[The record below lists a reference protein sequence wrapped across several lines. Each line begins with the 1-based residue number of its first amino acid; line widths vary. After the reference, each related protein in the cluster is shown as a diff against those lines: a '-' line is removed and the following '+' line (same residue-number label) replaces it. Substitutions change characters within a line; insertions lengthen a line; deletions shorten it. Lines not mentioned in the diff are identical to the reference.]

1 MQLGFSSSALS
12 AFRSRDFRLL
22 WGGQTVSF
30 AGDMAF
36 LVAIGWYVTTLT
48 GSAGSLGIVLA
59 IQSAALLT
67 TLLIGGVIADR
78 YPRRRLMIGSDL
90 ARAVLV
96 GILAALDATGSLS
109 FTAILVLVALIGL
122 ADGFFQPAF
131 GGIVP
136 LVVEQPFLAS
146 ANSMLNV
153 ARQTAAIGGPAL
165 AALVYGTAGST
176 TVFALDAASFVF
188 SAALLWLARP
198 RRLDAEPTEG
208 PWRDLAAGFRYV
220 ASVPWLWSGILVTT
234 LILMVAMTP
243 YQSLLPR
250 LVRTHFHL
258 GIGAYGL
265 LFSLQ
270 AVGMV
275 LGSFTYAHV
284 NPRRKRAILCFA
296 AFSINDAFMLLL
308 AVSPWFPLAA
318 ARLECA
324 RLLHRRRD
332 RALDDDGDRARA
344 GGLPLAGDQPRLLRL
359 VRADAGR
366 LPRRGRARGPVRA
379 AGHHRRGRDA
389 RRAPLAAAARER
401 TRARSGLDRP
411 RAPPTAPD
419 RALLDRGAQIRTGD
433 LSDPNGARYQAAP
446 HPERA

>member
-1 MQLGFSSSALS
+1 MQPGFSSSALS

-48 GSAGSLGIVLA
+48 GSAGSLGVVLA

-109 FTAILVLVALIGL
+109 FRAILVLVALIGL

-318 ARLECA
+318 AASSVRGFFIGVGIGLWMTMVTELVPEGYLSRVISLDFFGSFGLTPVGYLVA
-324 RLLHRRRD
+324 AGLAGLFAPQAIIAVGATLGALLW
-332 RALDDDGDRARA
+332 L
-344 GGLPLAGDQPRLLRL
+344 LPLVSAR
-359 VRADAGR
+359 VREVD
-366 LPRRGRARGPVRA
+366 
-379 AGHHRRGRDA
+379 
-389 RRAPLAAAARER
+389 
-401 TRARSGLDRP
+401 
-411 RAPPTAPD
+411 
-419 RALLDRGAQIRTGD
+419 
-433 LSDPNGARYQAAP
+433 
-446 HPERA
+446 

>member
-1 MQLGFSSSALS
+1 
-12 AFRSRDFRLL
+12 
-22 WGGQTVSF
+22 
-30 AGDMAF
+30 MAF

-48 GSAGSLGIVLA
+48 GSAGSLGLVLA
-59 IQSAALLT
+59 LQSAALLT

-96 GILAALDATGSLS
+96 GVLAALDATGSLS

-176 TVFALDAASFVF
+176 TVFAPGRSLLRLLGRAPLAGPPAA
-188 SAALLWLARP
+188 ARRGADRRALARP
-198 RRLDAEPTEG
+198 R
-208 PWRDLAAGFRYV
+208 AGFRYV
-220 ASVPWLWSGILVTT
+220 ASVPWLWSGIAVTT

-243 YQSLLPR
+243 LPVAAAAPR
-250 LVRTHFHL
+250 QDALPPRV
-258 GIGAYGL
+258 GAYGL

-275 LGSFTYAHV
+275 LGSFTFAHV
-284 NPRRKRAILCFA
+284 NPRRRRAILCFS

-318 ARLECA
+318 AASVVRGFFIGVGIG
-324 RLLHRRRD
+324 
-332 RALDDDGDRARA
+332 ALDDDADRARA
-344 GGLPLAGDQPRLLRL
+344 GALPLARDQPRLLRL

-366 LPRRGRARGPVRA
+366 LPRRGRARRPVRA
-379 AGHHRRGRDA
+379 AGDHRRRA
-389 RRAPLAAAARER
+389 RRSARCSGCC
-401 TRARSGLDRP
+401 RS
-411 RAPPTAPD
+411 
-419 RALLDRGAQIRTGD
+419 
-433 LSDPNGARYQAAP
+433 
-446 HPERA
+446 

>member
-1 MQLGFSSSALS
+1 MEAATRIRALS

-30 AGDMAF
+30 AGDTAF

-48 GSAGSLGIVLA
+48 GSAGSLGLVLA
-59 IQSAALLT
+59 LQSAALLT

-90 ARAVLV
+90 ARGVLV
-96 GILAALDATGSLS
+96 GILAALDATGRLS
-109 FTAILVLVALIGL
+109 FPAILVLVAMIGL

-153 ARQTAAIGGPAL
+153 ARQTAAIAGPAL

-188 SAALLWLARP
+188 SAALLWRARP

-220 ASVPWLWSGILVTT
+220 AGVPWLWSGILVTT
-234 LILMVAMTP
+234 LILMVAMAP

-250 LVRTHFHL
+250 LVRSHFHL

-265 LFSLQ
+265 IFSLQ

-275 LGSFTYAHV
+275 AGSFTFAHV
-284 NPRRKRAILCFA
+284 NPRRRRAILCFA

-308 AVSPWFPLAA
+308 ALSPWFPLAA
-318 ARLECA
+318 AASLA
-324 RLLHRRRD
+324 RGFFIGVGIALWMTMLTELVPEGYLSRVVSLDFFGSFGLTPVGYLVAAGLAGLFAPQAIIAAGATLGALLW
-332 RALDDDGDRARA
+332 L
-344 GGLPLAGDQPRLLRL
+344 LPLVSAR
-359 VRADAGR
+359 VREVD
-366 LPRRGRARGPVRA
+366 
-379 AGHHRRGRDA
+379 
-389 RRAPLAAAARER
+389 
-401 TRARSGLDRP
+401 
-411 RAPPTAPD
+411 
-419 RALLDRGAQIRTGD
+419 
-433 LSDPNGARYQAAP
+433 
-446 HPERA
+446 

>member
-1 MQLGFSSSALS
+1 METASHSRALS
-12 AFRSRDFRLL
+12 AFGSRDFRLL

-30 AGDMAF
+30 AGDTAF

-48 GSAGSLGIVLA
+48 GSAGSLGLVLA
-59 IQSAALLT
+59 LQSAALLT

-90 ARAVLV
+90 ARALLV
-96 GILAALDATGSLS
+96 GILSALDATGHLS
-109 FTAILVLVALIGL
+109 FVAILVLVALFGL

-165 AALVYGTAGST
+165 AALIYGTAGST

-188 SAALLWLARP
+188 SAALLWHARP

-220 ASVPWLWSGILVTT
+220 ASVPWLWTGIAVTT
-234 LILMVAMTP
+234 LILMVAMAP
-243 YQSLLPR
+243 YQTLLPR
-250 LVRTHFHL
+250 LVRSHFHL

-275 LGSFTYAHV
+275 LGSFTFAHV
-284 NPRRKRAILCFA
+284 NPRRKRVILCFT

-308 AVSPWFPLAA
+308 ALSPWFPLAA
-318 ARLECA
+318 AASCVRGFFIGVGIGLWMTMLTELVPEGYLS
-324 RLLHRRRD
+324 RVVSLDFFGSFGLTPVGYLLAAGLAGLFAPQAIIAVGATLG
-332 RALDDDGDRARA
+332 ALLWL
-344 GGLPLAGDQPRLLRL
+344 LPLVSAR
-359 VRADAGR
+359 VREVD
-366 LPRRGRARGPVRA
+366 
-379 AGHHRRGRDA
+379 
-389 RRAPLAAAARER
+389 
-401 TRARSGLDRP
+401 
-411 RAPPTAPD
+411 
-419 RALLDRGAQIRTGD
+419 
-433 LSDPNGARYQAAP
+433 
-446 HPERA
+446 

>member
-1 MQLGFSSSALS
+1 MQPGFSSSALS

-90 ARAVLV
+90 ARAALV

-220 ASVPWLWSGILVTT
+220 AGVPWLWSGILVTT

-275 LGSFTYAHV
+275 LGSFTFAHV

-318 ARLECA
+318 AASCVRGFFIGVGIGLWMTMVTELVPEGYLS
-324 RLLHRRRD
+324 RVIS
-332 RALDDDGDRARA
+332 LDFFGSFGLTPVGYLVAA
-344 GGLPLAGDQPRLLRL
+344 GLAGLFAPQAIIA
-359 VRADAGR
+359 V
-366 LPRRGRARGPVRA
+366 
-379 AGHHRRGRDA
+379 GRDA

-401 TRARSGLDRP
+401 TRARRCD
-411 RAPPTAPD
+411 
-419 RALLDRGAQIRTGD
+419 
-433 LSDPNGARYQAAP
+433 
-446 HPERA
+446 

>member
-1 MQLGFSSSALS
+1 METAPRSRALS

-22 WGGQTVSF
+22 FGGQTVSF
-30 AGDMAF
+30 AGDTAF

-48 GSAGSLGIVLA
+48 GSAGSLGLVLA
-59 IQSAALLT
+59 LQSAALLT

-96 GILAALDATGSLS
+96 GILAALDATGQLS
-109 FTAILVLVALIGL
+109 FAAILVLVALIGL

-153 ARQTAAIGGPAL
+153 ARQTAAIGGPAV

-188 SAALLWLARP
+188 SAALLWRARP
-198 RRLDAEPTEG
+198 RRLDAEPTAG

-220 ASVPWLWSGILVTT
+220 ASVTWLWSGIAVTT
-234 LILMVAMTP
+234 LILMVAMAP

-250 LVRTHFHL
+250 LVRSHFHL

-275 LGSFTYAHV
+275 LGSFTFAHV

-296 AFSINDAFMLLL
+296 AFSINDFFMLLL
-308 AVSPWFPLAA
+308 ALSPWFPLAA
-318 ARLECA
+318 AASCVRGFFIGVGIGLWMTMLTELVPEGYLSRVISLDFFGSFGLTPVGYLVA
-324 RLLHRRRD
+324 AGLAGLFAPQAIIAVGATLGALLW
-332 RALDDDGDRARA
+332 L
-344 GGLPLAGDQPRLLRL
+344 LPLVSAR
-359 VRADAGR
+359 VREVD
-366 LPRRGRARGPVRA
+366 
-379 AGHHRRGRDA
+379 
-389 RRAPLAAAARER
+389 
-401 TRARSGLDRP
+401 
-411 RAPPTAPD
+411 
-419 RALLDRGAQIRTGD
+419 
-433 LSDPNGARYQAAP
+433 
-446 HPERA
+446 

>member
-90 ARAVLV
+90 ARAALV

-275 LGSFTYAHV
+275 LGSFTFAHV

-318 ARLECA
+318 AASCVRGFFVGVGIGLWMTMVTELVPEGYLSRVISLDFFGSFGLTPVGYLVA
-324 RLLHRRRD
+324 AGLAGLFAPQAIIAVGATLGALLW
-332 RALDDDGDRARA
+332 L
-344 GGLPLAGDQPRLLRL
+344 LPLVSAR
-359 VRADAGR
+359 VREVD
-366 LPRRGRARGPVRA
+366 
-379 AGHHRRGRDA
+379 
-389 RRAPLAAAARER
+389 
-401 TRARSGLDRP
+401 
-411 RAPPTAPD
+411 
-419 RALLDRGAQIRTGD
+419 
-433 LSDPNGARYQAAP
+433 
-446 HPERA
+446 

>member
-1 MQLGFSSSALS
+1 VELDSRSSAVS
-12 AFRSRDFRLL
+12 AFKSRDFRLL

-30 AGDMAF
+30 AGDTAF

-48 GSAGSLGIVLA
+48 GSAGSLGVVLA

-90 ARAVLV
+90 ARALLV
-96 GILAALDATGSLS
+96 GLLAALDATGRLS

-153 ARQTAAIGGPAL
+153 ARQTAAIAGPAL

-176 TVFALDAASFVF
+176 TVFALDAASFLF
-188 SAALLWLARP
+188 SAGLLWQARP
-198 RRLDAEPTEG
+198 RRLEMEPAQG

-220 ASVPWLWSGILVTT
+220 ASVPWLWSGIAVTT
-234 LILMVAMTP
+234 LILMVAMAPFQT
-243 YQSLLPR
+243 LLPR
-250 LVRTHFHL
+250 LVRSHFHL

-265 LFSLQ
+265 IFSLQ

-275 LGSFTYAHV
+275 LGSFTFAHV
-284 NPRRKRAILCFA
+284 NPRKRRAILCFV
-296 AFSINDAFMLLL
+296 AFSINDVFMLLL
-308 AVSPWFPLAA
+308 ALSPWFPLAA
-318 ARLECA
+318 AASLVRGFFIGTGIGLWMTMLTELVPEGYLSRVISLDFFGSFGLTPVGYLVA
-324 RLLHRRRD
+324 AGLAGLFAPQAIIATGATLGALLW
-332 RALDDDGDRARA
+332 L
-344 GGLPLAGDQPRLLRL
+344 LPLVSAR
-359 VRADAGR
+359 VRSVD
-366 LPRRGRARGPVRA
+366 
-379 AGHHRRGRDA
+379 
-389 RRAPLAAAARER
+389 
-401 TRARSGLDRP
+401 
-411 RAPPTAPD
+411 
-419 RALLDRGAQIRTGD
+419 
-433 LSDPNGARYQAAP
+433 
-446 HPERA
+446 

>member
-1 MQLGFSSSALS
+1 MELASRSHALS

-30 AGDMAF
+30 AGDTAF

-48 GSAGSLGIVLA
+48 GSAGSLGLVLA
-59 IQSAALLT
+59 LQSAALLT

-96 GILAALDATGSLS
+96 GILAALDATGRLS
-109 FTAILVLVALIGL
+109 FAAILVLVALIGL

-188 SAALLWLARP
+188 SASLLWRARP

-208 PWRDLAAGFRYV
+208 PWRDLAAAFRYV
-220 ASVPWLWSGILVTT
+220 AGVPWLWSGILVTT
-234 LILMVAMTP
+234 VILMVAMAP

-250 LVRTHFHL
+250 LVRSHFHL

-265 LFSLQ
+265 IFSLQ

-275 LGSFTYAHV
+275 SGSFAFAHV
-284 NPRRKRAILCFA
+284 NPRRRRAILCFA
-296 AFSINDAFMLLL
+296 AFSINDVFMLLL
-308 AVSPWFPLAA
+308 ALSPWFPLAA
-318 ARLECA
+318 AASLVRGFFIGVGIGLWMTMLTELVPEGYLS
-324 RLLHRRRD
+324 RVIS
-332 RALDDDGDRARA
+332 LDFFGSFGLTPVGYLVAA
-344 GGLPLAGDQPRLLRL
+344 GLAGLFAPQA
-359 VRADAGR
+359 VI
-366 LPRRGRARGPVRA
+366 A
-379 AGHHRRGRDA
+379 AGATLG
-389 RRAPLAAAARER
+389 
-401 TRARSGLDRP
+401 
-411 RAPPTAPD
+411 
-419 RALLDRGAQIRTGD
+419 ALLWLVPL
-433 LSDPNGARYQAAP
+433 LS
-446 HPERA
+446 ERVRSVD

>member
-1 MQLGFSSSALS
+1 MEPASRSRALS

-22 WGGQTVSF
+22 WSGQTVSF

-36 LVAIGWYVTTLT
+36 LVAIGWYVTAQT
-48 GSAGSLGIVLA
+48 GSAGSLGLVLA

-90 ARAVLV
+90 ARAALV

-275 LGSFTYAHV
+275 LGSFTFAHV

-308 AVSPWFPLAA
+308 ALSPWFPLAA
-318 ARLECA
+318 AASCVRGFFIGVGIGLWMTMLTELVPEGYLSRVISLDFFGSFGLTPVGYLVA
-324 RLLHRRRD
+324 AGLAGLFAPQAIIAVGATLGALLW
-332 RALDDDGDRARA
+332 L
-344 GGLPLAGDQPRLLRL
+344 LPLVSAR
-359 VRADAGR
+359 VREVD
-366 LPRRGRARGPVRA
+366 
-379 AGHHRRGRDA
+379 
-389 RRAPLAAAARER
+389 
-401 TRARSGLDRP
+401 
-411 RAPPTAPD
+411 
-419 RALLDRGAQIRTGD
+419 
-433 LSDPNGARYQAAP
+433 
-446 HPERA
+446 

>member
-1 MQLGFSSSALS
+1 MELGSRSNAVS

-48 GSAGSLGIVLA
+48 GSAGSLGLVLA
-59 IQSAALLT
+59 LESAALLT

-96 GILAALDATGSLS
+96 GILAALDATGRLS

-188 SAALLWLARP
+188 SAALLWRARP
-198 RRLDAEPTEG
+198 RRLDQEPAQG

-220 ASVPWLWSGILVTT
+220 ASVPWLWSGIAVTT
-234 LILMVAMTP
+234 LILMVAMAP
-243 YQSLLPR
+243 YQTLLPR
-250 LVRTHFHL
+250 LVRSHFHL

-265 LFSLQ
+265 IFSLQ

-275 LGSFTYAHV
+275 LGSFTFAHV
-284 NPRRKRAILCFA
+284 NPRRRRAILCFC
-296 AFSINDAFMLLL
+296 AFAINDVFMLLL
-308 AVSPWFPLAA
+308 ALSPWFPLAA
-318 ARLECA
+318 GASLVRGFFIGTGIGLWMTMLTELVPEGYLS
-324 RLLHRRRD
+324 RVIS
-332 RALDDDGDRARA
+332 LDVFGSFGLTPVGYLVAA
-344 GGLPLAGDQPRLLRL
+344 GLAGLF
-359 VRADAGR
+359 
-366 LPRRGRARGPVRA
+366 
-379 AGHHRRGRDA
+379 
-389 RRAPLAAAARER
+389 APQAIIATGATL
-401 TRARSGLDRP
+401 G
-411 RAPPTAPD
+411 
-419 RALLDRGAQIRTGD
+419 ALLW
-433 LSDPNGARYQAAP
+433 LPPLVSARV
-446 HPERA
+446 RSVD